1 MDTQEKVAALNELLE
16 AERAGVEV
24 GTMLKKNAPKGYF
37 RNNLLKIEADEAVS
51 CAVIERAVR
60 ALDGEPSKGQND
72 FAEKVAA
79 LPTLIER
86 LNLLA
91 KGQWWVV
98 KRIDKLLAEEI
109 PGEVR
114 AELEEMRH
122 EHVVNVDW
130 CNAQVAEMKAEAE
143 EPAAT

>member
-1 MDTQEKVAALNELLE
+1 MDTQEKIAALNELLE

-24 GTMLKKNAPKGYF
+24 GTLLKKNAPKGYF
-37 RNNLLKIEADEAVS
+37 RNYLLKIEADEAVS
-51 CAVIERAVR
+51 CAVIERGVR
-60 ALDGEPSKGQND
+60 ALGGEPSKGQND

-86 LNLLA
+86 LDLLA
-91 KGQWWVV
+91 RGQWWVV

-109 PGEVR
+109 PAEVR
-114 AELEEMRH
+114 SELEEMRH

-130 CNAQVAEMKAEAE
+130 CNEQVAEMKAEAE
-143 EPAAT
+143 ETATT